1 MRSEKEMT
9 ELILRTAREDE
20 RIRGVI
26 LEGSRVNPAAPK
38 DIFQDYDVVYAVN
51 ETRSFREDAAWI
63 DRFGARLYMQ
73 YPEDGVL
80 YPHDREN
87 CYGWLIQFRDGNRL
101 DLHVCTPQSEEI
113 RGLYAD
119 KMHRVL
125 LDKDGRL
132 PAPETVS
139 DAAYRIRKPDE
150 REFACVCNEFWW
162 CTNNLAKGLWRGE
175 IPYVMDMLNFN
186 VRPMLTRMLEWKA
199 GISTGFAVSAGKSGK
214 YLYRYLPTETWRR
227 YLTGYPAV
235 RAGEIWDAV
244 FLLCD
249 LMDETSREVAGSLG
263 FALNREE
270 AAAARSYLAHV
281 RDLPKDAKE
290 IY

>member
-125 LDKDGRL
+125 LDKDGRHLDGFCRQRREIGQIPVPLSPCGDLAAL
-132 PAPETVS
+132 P
-139 DAAYRIRKPDE
+139 YRLPR
-150 REFACVCNEFWW
+150 RAGRG
-162 CTNNLAKGLWRGE
+162 NLGRGLST
-175 IPYVMDMLNFN
+175 
-186 VRPMLTRMLEWKA
+186 VRPD
-199 GISTGFAVSAGKSGK
+199 G
-214 YLYRYLPTETWRR
+214 
-227 YLTGYPAV
+227 
-235 RAGEIWDAV
+235 
-244 FLLCD
+244 
-249 LMDETSREVAGSLG
+249 
-263 FALNREE
+263 
-270 AAAARSYLAHV
+270 
-281 RDLPKDAKE
+281 
-290 IY
+290 